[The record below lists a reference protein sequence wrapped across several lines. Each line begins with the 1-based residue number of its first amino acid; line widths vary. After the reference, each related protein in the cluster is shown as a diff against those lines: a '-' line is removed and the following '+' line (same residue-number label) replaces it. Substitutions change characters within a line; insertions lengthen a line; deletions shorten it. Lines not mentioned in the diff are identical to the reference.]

1 MKKIL
6 GVIILASIGVTIGLL
21 LTNNSNQNNTHEVT
35 TNNKISKSVNQH
47 ENMDAESNEVV
58 DLTTLSATMVYAE
71 VYNMMM
77 YPEQYEG
84 KTIKMKGEFITFDN
98 PATKRVT
105 TGCLIMD
112 ATACCSQGI
121 EFVLAGDKVYPDDYP
136 EVNSEIV
143 VTGVY
148 ETYEEKGQLY
158 CHLIDATLE

>member
-1 MKKIL
+1 MKKVL
-6 GVIILASIGVTIGLL
+6 GVIVLVVIGLAIGL
-21 LTNNSNQNNTHEVT
+21 AITSSNSVKGNDSISADKQVNTNPEAETSNDD
-35 TNNKISKSVNQH
+35 KS
-47 ENMDAESNEVV
+47 DEVV

-98 PATKRVT
+98 PATKRIT

-136 EVNSEIV
+136 EVNSQITV
-143 VTGVY
+143 AGVY

-158 CHLIDATLE
+158 CRLVNAVLE

>member
-1 MKKIL
+1 MKKVL
-6 GVIILASIGVTIGLL
+6 GVIVLAVIGLAIGL
-21 LTNNSNQNNTHEVT
+21 AITSSNSVKGNDSISVDKQVNTNPEAETSNDD
-35 TNNKISKSVNQH
+35 KS
-47 ENMDAESNEVV
+47 EEVV

-98 PATKRVT
+98 PATKRIT

-136 EVNSEIV
+136 EVNSQITV
-143 VTGVY
+143 AGVY

-158 CHLIDATLE
+158 CRLVNAVLE

>member
-1 MKKIL
+1 MKKVL
-6 GVIILASIGVTIGLL
+6 GVIVLAVIGLAIGL
-21 LTNNSNQNNTHEVT
+21 AITSSNSVKGNDSISVDKQVNTNPEAETSNDD
-35 TNNKISKSVNQH
+35 KS
-47 ENMDAESNEVV
+47 DEVV

-136 EVNSEIV
+136 EVNSQITV
-143 VTGVY
+143 AGVY

-158 CHLIDATLE
+158 CRLVNAVLE